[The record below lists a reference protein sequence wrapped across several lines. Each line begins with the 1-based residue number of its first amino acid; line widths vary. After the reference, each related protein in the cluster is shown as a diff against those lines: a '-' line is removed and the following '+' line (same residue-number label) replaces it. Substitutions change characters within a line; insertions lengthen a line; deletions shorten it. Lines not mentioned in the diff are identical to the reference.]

1 MTSDRSDKNR
11 LIVSQQEFD
20 QLVEKAL
27 ADIPAEFLAL
37 LDNVAIAVED
47 EPADTDLEESD
58 LDEEG
63 ELLGIFRG
71 IPTIDRSWETF
82 GDLPGE
88 IVLFRGPILRCC
100 TTRAQVVAE
109 VRDTV
114 VHELGHYFGLDDH
127 EMPY

>member
-1 MTSDRSDKNR
+1 MTSDRSNRDR
-11 LIVSQQEFD
+11 LIVSQQEFEK
-20 QLVEKAL
+20 LVERAL
-27 ADIPAEFLAL
+27 EEIPRQFLDL
-37 LDNVAIAVED
+37 LENIAIAVED
-47 EPADTDLEESD
+47 EPATTDLEEGEI
-58 LDEEG
+58 DEEG

-71 IPTIDRSWETF
+71 VPSIHQSWESF
-82 GDLPGE
+82 GELPGE

-100 TTRAQVVAE
+100 ESREQVVEE